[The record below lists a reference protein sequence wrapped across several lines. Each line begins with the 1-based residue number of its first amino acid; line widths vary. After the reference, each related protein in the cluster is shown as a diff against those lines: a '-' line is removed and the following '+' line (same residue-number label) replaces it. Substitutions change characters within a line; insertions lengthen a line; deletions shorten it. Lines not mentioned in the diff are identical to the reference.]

1 MPTITGECGV
11 RRGNRIRKRRKAKG
25 KSKAEVSLNPAREKL
40 YRALYREQ
48 DGRCKRCGVS
58 LGEGILL
65 RIDPKRKLVW
75 SNAEIRCLACATA
88 LAWSLKKNS
97 LDRLRSRESY
107 R

>member
-1 MPTITGECGV
+1 M

-25 KSKAEVSLNPAREKL
+25 KSKAEVSLNPAREK
-40 YRALYREQ
+40 LYREQ

-88 LAWSLKKNS
+88 LAWSLKKTS
-97 LDRLRSRESY
+97 LDRFRSRESY